1 MDLRIPGAIALVVVG
16 AAAGFAGT
24 RAYERSQAT
33 QRMEA
38 FAQRAQSSETEVR
51 RGAEQWADALAAS
64 EGEAV
69 LRSFA
74 AGLAA
79 AMLSG
84 RGGSLDV
91 AGTSLL
97 RLPGV
102 QAVTVLRPDGTMLY
116 ASDAKL
122 TVSGTG
128 NEQTRWALTAKDF
141 MSRGSQANG
150 VQEMALP
157 ITDRGT
163 VLAIVWLAFDSARV
177 RDRER
182 PEALNPA
189 AAPGDAVAH

>member
-1 MDLRIPGAIALVVVG
+1 
-16 AAAGFAGT
+16 
-24 RAYERSQAT
+24 
-33 QRMEA
+33 MEA
-38 FAQRAQSSETEVR
+38 FAQRSQSSETELR
-51 RGAEQWADALAAS
+51 RGAEDWADALAES

-79 AMLSG
+79 AILSG
-84 RGGSLDV
+84 RGGSVDV

-102 QAVTVLRPDGTMLY
+102 PGVTVLRADGTILY

-122 TVSGTG
+122 TVSGVG

-141 MSRGSQANG
+141 ISRTSQASG
-150 VQEMALP
+150 VKEMAIP

-163 VLAIVWLAFDSARV
+163 VLALVWLAFDAARV

-182 PEALNPA
+182 PDALNRR
-189 AAPGDAVAH
+189 